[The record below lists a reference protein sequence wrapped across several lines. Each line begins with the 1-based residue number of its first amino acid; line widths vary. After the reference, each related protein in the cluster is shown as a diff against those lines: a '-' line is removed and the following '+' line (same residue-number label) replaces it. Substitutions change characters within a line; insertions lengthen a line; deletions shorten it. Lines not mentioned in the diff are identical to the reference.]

1 MKGGDRYAVEA
12 PAYVTLRTFYIAMNT
27 RKRRLT
33 NQSTRLSLN
42 DSLH

>member
-12 PAYVTLRTFYIAMNT
+12 PAYVTLRTFYSATST

-33 NQSTRLSLN
+33 NQSTRFSLN
-42 DSLH
+42 DSLY